1 MRTVV
6 ELARWSWAQLTSMRT
21 ALFLLFLLAV
31 AAIPGSMIPQRSVSP
46 INVLDFKQAHP
57 ELDRFYEPLGFYEV
71 YSSPWFSAIY
81 LLLFVSL
88 VGCIL
93 PRIGVYARAV
103 RTPPPKI
110 PKRLDRLPAYARA
123 DAADP
128 DLGLAERWLRQRR
141 FRVVTTADGVAA
153 ERGYLREAGNIV
165 FHLGLVF
172 ILAGVAW
179 SNLAGFR
186 GSAVIVEGQGFSNN
200 ITQYDDLSAGG
211 LVDTERL
218 RPFTVKLNRFIAEFE
233 TGEVQRGAARRFEAH
248 VEVTDG
254 GEHRGET
261 IEVNHP
267 LDLGGTKVHLI
278 GHGYAAHVTV
288 KDGAGEVAFSGPVV
302 FLPQDGNFT
311 SSGVI
316 KVPDARPQ
324 RLAFEGLF
332 LPTATIDMRGPH
344 SLFPDAYAVEL
355 FVNAWH
361 GDPKAETGRPE
372 NVYTLDTAGLAPV
385 TQPDGTPL
393 RVQLKPGQGFDL
405 PNGLG
410 SVSFD
415 GWSRWVKLQ
424 ISDTPGIPLALAALA
439 AAITGIC
446 LSLFIRPRRLWVR
459 RTDTGIEA
467 GGLDRADASV
477 GLDEDVAALAALF
490 QTGAPERG
498 NVTAVEQ
505 SAGMGG
511 VRTDEEAES
520 AR

>member
-1 MRTVV
+1 MRSAV
-6 ELARWSWAQLTSMRT
+6 EIARWSWRQLTSMRT
-21 ALFLLFLLAV
+21 ALFLLFLLAL

-46 INVLDFKQAHP
+46 INVLDFKDAHP
-57 ELDRFYEPLGFYEV
+57 ELDRLYEPLGLYDV
-71 YSSPWFSAIY
+71 YHSPWFSAIY

-88 VGCIL
+88 IGCIL
-93 PRIGVYARAV
+93 PRIGVYVRAL
-103 RTPPPKI
+103 RTPPPRI
-110 PKRLDRLPAYARA
+110 PKRLDRLPAFASA
-123 DAADP
+123 EAASP
-128 DLGLAERWLRQRR
+128 DLGEAERWLRARR
-141 FRVVTTADGVAA
+141 FRVLRTGDGLAA

-172 ILAGVAW
+172 ILVGIAW

-200 ITQYDDLSAGG
+200 ITQYDDFSAGG

-218 RPFTVKLNRFIAEFE
+218 DPFTVKLTRFIAEFE

-248 VEVTDG
+248 VEVTGTG
-254 GEHRGET
+254 GPARSEV

-267 LDLGGTKVHLI
+267 LELGGTKVHLI

-361 GDPKAETGRPE
+361 GDPKTETGRPE
-372 NVYTLDTAGLAPV
+372 NVYTLDTAGLTQVA
-385 TQPDGTPL
+385 QPDGTAL

-439 AAITGIC
+439 VAITGIC
-446 LSLFIRPRRLWVR
+446 LSLFVRPRRLWVR
-459 RTDTGIEA
+459 LTESGVEA
-467 GGLDRADASV
+467 GGLDRADASA
-477 GLDEDVAALAALF
+477 GLEEDVAALAGLF
-490 QTGAPERG
+490 RPEGERG
-498 NVTAVEQ
+498 RP
-505 SAGMGG
+505 S
-511 VRTDEEAES
+511 D
-520 AR
+520 